1 MRRFVAG
8 LIVGASL
15 WGIAGAWI
23 DTRHPAH
30 ERAER
35 FVCEHPGHAYKAHGL
50 SILPEACDR

>member
-15 WGIAGAWI
+15 WGIAGAGV

-35 FVCEHPGHAYKAHGL
+35 FVCEHPRHAERAHGL